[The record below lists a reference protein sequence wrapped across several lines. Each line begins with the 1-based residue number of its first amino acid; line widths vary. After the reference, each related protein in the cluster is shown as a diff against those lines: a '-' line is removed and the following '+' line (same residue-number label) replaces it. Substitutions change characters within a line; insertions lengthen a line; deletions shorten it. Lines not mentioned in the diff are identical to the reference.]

1 MEASLSKRYIEG
13 VQRRATKLISG
24 LMGYT
29 YEDRLNILKLTT
41 LETRRLKC
49 DLIEV
54 FEMLKGFDNL
64 YPFLFFLIK
73 TLHLGLLEV
82 TL

>member
-1 MEASLSKRYIEG
+1 MEVNTLVLHWTSSPQHLSFIAG
-13 VQRRATKLISG
+13 ATTNTQESHKVISG

-41 LETRRLKC
+41 LETRRLRC

-54 FEMLKGFDNL
+54 FKMFKAFDNL
-64 YPFLFFLIK
+64 DPLIFL
-73 TLHLGLLEV
+73 E
-82 TL
+82 